1 MKNNNIGDFKEGNL
15 NDTKFLL
22 NDSMSEFNISSIKKK
37 LDNTQLL
44 LNDKTSILTESP
56 MKSELNETNQ
66 IIYQNNVRRNSSD
79 EEEIIRQQNIL
90 LNDKSSRLDN
100 LDIFSLSYTDNNFSK
115 PNNNSNLNYDNNN
128 YSNLNNSNNK
138 INQYKN
144 EILNENENTFKEE
157 KSFENNNL
165 INNQSINNSPE
176 FRKTKTISFL
186 FPEFIYFNKIY
197 PTETICK
204 EYNIPIQLKNI
215 QLKLLIELEESQLVS
230 YYINEDEKILET
242 NLTFPHFTAIY
253 HEKESKIEI
262 KVFCPLIKD
271 SGIIYS
277 ILQIYNDEVLIKE
290 SFLKAKIEI
299 PKLCCLRLN
308 KNSFIKKSPLI
319 TINLNINYDFQE
331 FEIPFKNYSSKDM
344 ELEYKI
350 IDNPNS
356 EIIIKNGKMY
366 QILFDIEPEKYILKK
381 YSSNKLYFKINI
393 VTKTTNLKDNLN
405 TEYEIRKILKFKIK
419 NTSIEY
425 IFYLKILFF
434 SF

>member
-1 MKNNNIGDFKEGNL
+1 
-15 NDTKFLL
+15 
-22 NDSMSEFNISSIKKK
+22 
-37 LDNTQLL
+37 
-44 LNDKTSILTESP
+44 

-230 YYINEDEKILET
+230 YYINEST
-242 NLTFPHFTAIY
+242 
-253 HEKESKIEI
+253 
-262 KVFCPLIKD
+262 
-271 SGIIYS
+271 
-277 ILQIYNDEVLIKE
+277 
-290 SFLKAKIEI
+290 
-299 PKLCCLRLN
+299 
-308 KNSFIKKSPLI
+308 
-319 TINLNINYDFQE
+319 
-331 FEIPFKNYSSKDM
+331 
-344 ELEYKI
+344 
-350 IDNPNS
+350 
-356 EIIIKNGKMY
+356 
-366 QILFDIEPEKYILKK
+366 
-381 YSSNKLYFKINI
+381 
-393 VTKTTNLKDNLN
+393 
-405 TEYEIRKILKFKIK
+405 
-419 NTSIEY
+419 
-425 IFYLKILFF
+425 
-434 SF
+434 